1 MLQSRASY
9 HILDN
14 AIVAQVVEV
23 PGDHFSL
30 LRQDE
35 ADMAV
40 LVSALKSA
48 LAPYGWTE
56 QTQPHKRPYT
66 MNKVTKTSCEKSN

>member
-1 MLQSRASY
+1 M
-9 HILDN
+9 
-14 AIVAQVVEV
+14 AQVVEV